1 MDGLEY
7 AFDLNHVQWTANI
20 ISNIMA
26 TMIIPFRFDPM
37 PLLSLIVSEMSTVMF
52 GILDFASLPIGNR
65 ELNITIVG

>member
-7 AFDLNHVQWTANI
+7 AFDLNHVQWTAN

-37 PLLSLIVSEMSTVMF
+37 PLLSLIVSKMSTVMF

-65 ELNITIVG
+65 ELNITIIG